1 MAKFK
6 FGEHPKTFKHVVK
19 FKTLDGVQ
27 QELKVEFNFRTRSQF
42 GEFFDEMR
50 DAATSARGGADVAD
64 MSMAEVMEATRGSNG
79 QFILGALA
87 SWDLEDDLNVDNAQR
102 LADEYPAAAEAV
114 MEAYRKACLE
124 GRLGN

>member
-6 FGEHPKTFKHVVK
+6 FGSHPKTFHHTVK

-27 QELKVEFNFRTRSQF
+27 QEMKVEYNFRTRSQF
-42 GEFFDEMR
+42 GEFFDTMR
-50 DAATSARGGADVAD
+50 DAAVKERGGAELAD
-64 MSMAEVMEATRGSNG
+64 MSMSEIMEATRANNG
-79 QFILGALA
+79 QYILGALA
-87 SWDLEDDLNVDNAQR
+87 SWELEDDLNADNAQR
-102 LADEYPAAAEAV
+102 LADEYPAAADAV